1 MRRSVAALLVLASLA
16 GCAYYNGMYNAN
28 RLARQAEKAER
39 EGRTFDAASLWG
51 QAGVKA
57 DTMLARHG
65 SSQWVD
71 DALLIRGKAYQR
83 LGDCS
88 SAVTA
93 LRRLLAAS
101 TDSALVEEG
110 SFLLGQCYQTM
121 NNPEAASAAFA
132 RLIDSRDPERR
143 REALYQHGH
152 SLVLGEHF
160 ADALNELERTDHPRA
175 AGERAAALAGL
186 GRSGEA
192 VRIADSLVAAQD
204 TAASWALLLG
214 FLGRNDPLAASQL
227 VNRVVAIP
235 RIRPELAGELLL
247 ADGRRL
253 VAGHRDL
260 AEKQLLASIQAAPSG
275 QSSSTARFE
284 LLRLRIER
292 ISSIDSLALV
302 QQEFSDVEQIGGS
315 TGIVIARYDRAA
327 RMIRDLAD
335 SVTGGSAGAD
345 MRLFLAGELARD
357 SLEMAGLARGFFA
370 RVARDYPESPYAPKA
385 ALALVALDPSIADS
399 ARAVL
404 HARYPESPYLLAWE
418 GQAAPTF
425 SRLEDSLATFI
436 SKLHRPVRQNDPARP
451 ATRPTQGTGL
461 PQN

>member
-1 MRRSVAALLVLASLA
+1 MRVSIGSLLLLTGLA

-39 EGRTFDAASLWG
+39 DGRTFDAASLWG

-83 LGDCS
+83 LGDCTN
-88 SAVTA
+88 AVTTH
-93 LRRLLAAS
+93 RRLVAVS

-110 SFLLGQCYQTM
+110 SFLLGHCYQM
-121 NNPEAASAAFA
+121 MSDPDAASAAFG
-132 RLIDSRDPERR
+132 RLINSRDPERR

-160 ADALNELERTDHPRA
+160 AEALSELERTDHPRA
-175 AGERAAALAGL
+175 VGERAAALAGL
-186 GRSGEA
+186 GRRVEA
-192 VRIADSLVAAQD
+192 IRIADSLVTAQD
-204 TAASWALLLG
+204 TAASWALLLDL
-214 FLGRNDPLAASQL
+214 LGRSDPVTASQL
-227 VNRVVAIP
+227 VNRVVVMP
-235 RIRPELAGELLL
+235 GFRPELAGELLL

-253 VAGHRDL
+253 VAGHPDL
-260 AEKQLLASIQAAPSG
+260 AEKQLVAAVQAVPNG
-275 QSSSTARFE
+275 PSSSIARFE
-284 LLRLRIER
+284 LLRLRIQR
-292 ISSIDSLALV
+292 VGSIDSLVLV
-302 QQEFSDVEQIGGS
+302 QQEFSDVQQIGGS
-315 TGIVIARYDRAA
+315 TGMVIGRYDRAA
-327 RMIRDLAD
+327 KMIRDLAD
-335 SVTGGSAGAD
+335 SVNAGAAGAD

-357 SLEMAGLARGFFA
+357 SLEMTSLARGIFA
-370 RVARDYPESPYAPKA
+370 RVARDFPESPYTPKA
-385 ALALVALDPSIADS
+385 VLALMALEPTIADS

-425 SRLEDSLATFI
+425 GQLEDSLATFI
-436 SKLHRPVRQNDPARP
+436 SKLHRPARPNDPARP
-451 ATRPTQGTGL
+451 TTRPTPGGL